1 MLRIG
6 VISDTHGLLR
16 PQALEALAG
25 AQHLIHAGDVGGS
38 GVLER
43 LREIAPITAVRGNN
57 DFGEWA
63 AALPAA
69 VTFELAGVRLHLL
82 HDIAGLAPAPAELGI
97 RAVIAGHSHRPAIRE
112 SGGVLYLNPGSAGPR
127 RFSLPVSV
135 AWLEIDNGT
144 LHARLVDLTAETK
157 SGTAK
162 DAKDNR

>member
-1 MLRIG
+1 MFRIG

-25 AQHLIHAGDVGGS
+25 AQHLIHAGDVGAPE
-38 GVLER
+38 VLEQ
-43 LREIAPITAVRGNN
+43 LRELAPTTAVCGNN
-57 DFGEWA
+57 DVGEWS
-63 AALPAA
+63 AALPSAL
-69 VTFELAGVRLHLL
+69 TFELEGMRLHLL
-82 HDIAGLAPAPAELGI
+82 HDIAELVLEPAGLGI
-97 RAVIAGHSHRPAIRE
+97 RAVITGHSHRPAIRE

-144 LHARLVDLTAETK
+144 LHARLVELTTTMK
-157 SGTAK
+157 SGNAK